1 MECLYAIVNAK
12 QCQELRLELQNRQ
25 LLHPKFQ
32 CMKYCDE
39 VSIPVKENVTCDV
52 DVLCSDDGSLL
63 LNGIPF
69 HIIRNKIYM
78 PCPRKQRLKN
88 VTEAVMR
95 REGLWEGSLEAE
107 IPMAWEKYGDLLLF
121 NGDRCFKNLAWSEA
135 GPELWTNVCAMLNGN
150 RVGLKSRISSDGF
163 RTPNVQLVW
172 GESSWV
178 DCVDNGIRYSWD
190 VTKTMFSAGNAP
202 ERHRVAR
209 FRCDGEVVVDM
220 YAGIGYFT
228 LPYLV
233 HARAR
238 MVHAC
243 EWNPDAVIALR
254 KNLIQNNVSERCI
267 IHEGDNQK
275 VQLCNIAD
283 RVNLGLLPSCETGW
297 QTACKVL
304 KSTGGVLLIHGNV
317 TSGVDKTNT
326 GTGLYN
332 HSFETAELALCLGC
346 KHILIHA
353 VSKKFL
359 HETCKQSFGFDGD
372 ELFIG
377 NSCVSWKKV
386 EWKVWVLHVSHSI
399 CSILREVHKVIW
411 KVSVL
416 HLHRVK
422 SYAPHVDHLV
432 LDLHCQPCV

>member
-1 MECLYAIVNAK
+1 
-12 QCQELRLELQNRQ
+12 
-25 LLHPKFQ
+25 
-32 CMKYCDE
+32 MKNCDE
-39 VSIPVKENVTCDV
+39 VSIPVKENVTCDL

-63 LNGIPF
+63 LNRVPF
-69 HIIRNKIYM
+69 RIIRNKIYM
-78 PCPRKQRLKN
+78 PCPRKQRLKK
-88 VTEAVMR
+88 VIEAVMR
-95 REGLWEGSLEAE
+95 RRGLWERSLEAE
-107 IPMAWEKYGDLLLF
+107 IPVVWEKYGDLLLF
-121 NGDRCFKNLAWSEA
+121 NGDRCFKNLAWSVA
-135 GPELWTNVCAMLNGN
+135 GPELWTNVCAVLNGN
-150 RVGLKSRISSDGF
+150 RVGLKGHISSDGF
-163 RTPNVQLVW
+163 RTPNVRLVW
-172 GESSWV
+172 GELSWV

-202 ERHRVAR
+202 ERHRLAR

-275 VQLCNIAD
+275 VQLHNIAD
-283 RVNLGLLPSCETGW
+283 RVNLGLLPSCEASW

-304 KSTGGVLLIHGNV
+304 KSTGGVLHIHGNV
-317 TSGVDKTNT
+317 TSGIDKTDT
-326 GTGLYN
+326 GTDLYN
-332 HSFETAELALCLGC
+332 HSFETAELALCLEC
-346 KHILIHA
+346 RPILIHA
-353 VSKKFL
+353 LSKKFL
-359 HETCKQSFGFDGD
+359 HETCKQSFSFDGD
-372 ELFIG
+372 ELIIG
-377 NSCVSWKKV
+377 NSYVSWKKV
-386 EWKVWVLHVSHSI
+386 EWKAWALHASHSI
-399 CSILREVHKVIW
+399 CSILSEVYEIVW

-422 SYAPHVDHLV
+422 SYAPHIDHLV
-432 LDLHCQPCV
+432 LDLSCEPCV